1 MDFSYILNKKAKIQ
15 EKINSLNKNIDIGE
29 HWINDNFEN
38 SSNCVFAGGDGSFN
52 KIDYIDYCLYS
63 VGTISYINKT
73 GGKIEESIKHWDTDI
88 MLPYKYVSNRL
99 RLYMINMELKA
110 ILWNFINKDIDY
122 YLFDGSLYSLLI
134 QTHTYGA
141 PHNLEQNSDLTSC
154 YNSHKK
160 ELMEKI
166 YAQLNNND
174 LSPIYDYNE
183 GEKILFEQLEYIALL
198 MEILKNYKNKLIGIS
213 KTSKMSIYFEN
224 SNMPD
229 MGIFSKEVKNTGYS
243 KPINLVEKQFNEG
256 INYTINNFKKL
267 YPLENLYYGFLK
279 LDNNSGL
286 TNITSFCKLDS
297 EFFSNLK
304 EISISGY
311 PYVLKK
317 SHETVKISNKSME
330 LCGKLL
336 GINKKSDR
344 DIILH

>member
-1 MDFSYILNKKAKIQ
+1 MDFSYILNKKARIQ
-15 EKINSLNKNIDIGE
+15 EKINSINKTMDIGE
-29 HWINDNFEN
+29 YWIHDNFEN
-38 SSNCVFAGGDGSFN
+38 SSNCIFAGGDGSFN

-63 VGTISYINKT
+63 VGTISYINET
-73 GGKIEESIKHWDTDI
+73 GGKIEESIKQWDIDI

-99 RLYMINMELKA
+99 RLYMINMELKT

-141 PHNLEQNSDLTSC
+141 PRNLEQNSDLTYC

-183 GEKILFEQLEYIALL
+183 DEKILFEQLEYIVLL
-198 MEILKNYKNKLIGIS
+198 VEILKNYKNKIIGIS

-229 MGIFSKEVKNTGYS
+229 MGIFSKGVKKTGYS

-286 TNITSFCKLDS
+286 TNITSFCKLDN
-297 EFFSNLK
+297 EVFSNLK
-304 EISISGY
+304 EISVSGY

-336 GINKKSDR
+336 GINKKRDR
-344 DIILH
+344 DIILD